1 MLGWSAQKGRSV
13 RVCFAIA
20 RSIILRAQ
28 WSATAKNAE
37 VDRRLRG
44 RSGVLYEDLGVH
56 GHLVDVRCSY
66 FLNQRRSYDAM
77 RYIGVIARHLES
89 LTRIWRD
96 NSCYAIR
103 E

>member
-37 VDRRLRG
+37 VDRRVRG
-44 RSGVLYEDLGVH
+44 RSGVLYEDVGVH

-77 RYIGVIARHLES
+77 RYIGVIARVGEPNQNMARQQL
-89 LTRIWRD
+89 LR
-96 NSCYAIR
+96 NS
-103 E
+103 